1 VDRNAPCRKRIPE
14 RTSRCGAE
22 LPRIEIWQVRCYLN
36 KTMNPGSYFQLEELR
51 AHAND
56 NGTHVNGNG
65 THANG
70 NGAHADSNGT
80 HMNGNGA
87 AAARKSTLRR
97 VASLRLG
104 DILVD
109 EGLAT
114 HEDVQKALRLQ
125 STSRTYRP
133 LGHILVAQKVITRS
147 QLLSVLERHQ
157 RHSKIGEILVKTKV
171 ITAEQLE
178 TALTE
183 QRRWR
188 QSFGEVVVRLK
199 YVTEEQ
205 VRRALCLQLHINFFD
220 LDTIVLDR
228 SLQTLINPR
237 FARRALVVPVARVGN
252 TLVIAMDDPTRTSV
266 VHDLKASIGCEI
278 EVITSTRASIRR
290 ALTQMYPGPVAVDAV
305 DHAPIVTG
313 REPQPIA
320 GETHVLALEE
330 IENLSEDRSVFLDVQ
345 RTAES
350 TAAIVRQLLTLAVE
364 RGASDIH
371 IEAVDRGIQTRFRI
385 DGVLQELEIERVAEL
400 LNLNRGKLMSRLK
413 ILSKLDI
420 AERRRPQ
427 DGSFRARVERDGHIA
442 TVDFRISIIPG
453 YYGESAVIRILDPR
467 GLPQSVEALGLREPV
482 GARLRQLLRSST
494 GIILVT
500 GPTGSGKSTTLFGAL
515 KSIYQPGIK
524 ILTAENPIEYVCD
537 AFRQHEVDDRLG
549 NTFAK
554 YLRSFLR
561 HDPDVIMVGEIRD
574 SETADLAFRAAQT
587 GHLVLSTLHTNDTI
601 SALPRL
607 QDLGVDANL
616 VTSSLLGVLSQRL
629 VREVCIECRE
639 RYTPPADLRAIV
651 GSVPADF
658 VWYRGTG
665 CSSCNYTGYRG
676 RMILSELWTPNDAD
690 VVLINRGA
698 PFEEVRQSAL
708 KSTLPMAEDA
718 AEKLRQGRTNLEE
731 LIRALPHSAVR
742 QLQLG
747 AV

>member
-1 VDRNAPCRKRIPE
+1 MHA
-14 RTSRCGAE
+14 
-22 LPRIEIWQVRCYLN
+22 
-36 KTMNPGSYFQLEELR
+36 GSPFQLEVPR
-51 AHAND
+51 AA
-56 NGTHVNGNG
+56 HVNG
-65 THANG
+65 TA
-70 NGAHADSNGT
+70 T
-80 HMNGNGA
+80 
-87 AAARKSTLRR
+87 ARKSTLRR

-104 DILVD
+104 DILID

-114 HEDVQKALRLQ
+114 HDDVQKALRLQ
-125 STSRTYRP
+125 SASRTYRP
-133 LGHILVAQKVITRS
+133 LGHILVTQKVITRR

-157 RHSKIGEILVKTKV
+157 RYSKIGEILVKTQV
-171 ITAEQLE
+171 ITTEQLE
-178 TALTE
+178 NALGE

-188 QSFGEVVVRLK
+188 QSLGEVVVRLK

-205 VRRALCLQLHINFFD
+205 VRQALCLQLHINFFD
-220 LDTIVLDR
+220 LDTIGVDR
-228 SLQTLINPR
+228 SLHTLINPR
-237 FARRALVVPVARVGN
+237 FARRSLVVPVARVGN
-252 TLVIAMDDPTRTSV
+252 TLVVAMDDPTRTAV
-266 VHDLKASIGCEI
+266 VHDLKSSTGCEI
-278 EVITSTRASIRR
+278 EVITSTRASLRR
-290 ALTQMYPGPVAVDAV
+290 ALAQMYPGPVAVDSA
-305 DHAPIVTG
+305 DQAPMVAG
-313 REPQPIA
+313 REPQPLV
-320 GETHVLALEE
+320 GEAHVLALEE

-350 TAAIVRQLLTLAVE
+350 TTAIVRQLLTLAVE

-371 IEAVDRGIQTRFRI
+371 LEAVDRGIQTRFRV

-427 DGSFRARVERDGHIA
+427 DGSFRARVERDGHTA
-442 TVDFRISIIPG
+442 TVDFRISVIPG

-482 GARLRQLLRSST
+482 GARVRQLLRSST

-515 KSIYQPGIK
+515 KSVYQPGIK

-587 GHLVLSTLHTNDTI
+587 GHLVLSTLHANDTI
-601 SALPRL
+601 SAVPRL

-616 VTSSLLGVLSQRL
+616 ITSSLLGVLSQRL
-629 VREVCIECRE
+629 VREVCVECRE
-639 RYTPPADLRAIV
+639 RYTPPADLLGEVIDSA
-651 GSVPADF
+651 PADF
-658 VWYRGTG
+658 AWYRGRG
-665 CSSCNYTGYRG
+665 CASCNYTGYRG

-698 PFEEVRQSAL
+698 PFEEIRQSAL
-708 KSTLPMAEDA
+708 KSTLPMADDA
-718 AEKLRQGRTNLEE
+718 AERLRQGRTNLEE
-731 LIRALPHSAVR
+731 LIRALPHSALR
-742 QLQLG
+742 QLRLG

>member
-1 VDRNAPCRKRIPE
+1 
-14 RTSRCGAE
+14 
-22 LPRIEIWQVRCYLN
+22 
-36 KTMNPGSYFQLEELR
+36 MNPGSYFQLEELR
-51 AHAND
+51 AHANG

-65 THANG
+65 THTNGNGPHANGHGAHADGNGTHVNG
-70 NGAHADSNGT
+70 NGAP
-80 HMNGNGA
+80 
-87 AAARKSTLRR
+87 AARKSTLRR

-125 STSRTYRP
+125 SASRTYRP
-133 LGHILVAQKVITRS
+133 LGHILVAQKVITRR

-171 ITAEQLE
+171 ITTAQLE

-305 DHAPIVTG
+305 DHAPVATG

-320 GETHVLALEE
+320 GEAHILALEE

-442 TVDFRISIIPG
+442 TVDFRISVIPG

-482 GARLRQLLRSST
+482 GTRLRQLLRSST

-524 ILTAENPIEYVCD
+524 VLTAENPIEYVCD

-574 SETADLAFRAAQT
+574 SETADLAFQAAQT

-629 VREVCIECRE
+629 VREVCVECRE

-651 GSVPADF
+651 GSAPADF
-658 VWYRGTG
+658 AWYRGTG
-665 CSSCNYTGYRG
+665 CASCNYTGYRG
-676 RMILSELWTPNDAD
+676 RIILSELWTPNDAD

-698 PFEEVRQSAL
+698 PFEEIRQSAL
-708 KSTLPMAEDA
+708 KSTQPMAEDA

>member
-1 VDRNAPCRKRIPE
+1 V
-14 RTSRCGAE
+14 
-22 LPRIEIWQVRCYLN
+22 
-36 KTMNPGSYFQLEELR
+36 
-51 AHAND
+51 
-56 NGTHVNGNG
+56 NGTA
-65 THANG
+65 T
-70 NGAHADSNGT
+70 
-80 HMNGNGA
+80 
-87 AAARKSTLRR
+87 ARKSTLRR

-104 DILVD
+104 DILID

-114 HEDVQKALRLQ
+114 HDDVQKALRLQ
-125 STSRTYRP
+125 SASRTYRP
-133 LGHILVAQKVITRS
+133 LGHILVTQKVITRR

-157 RHSKIGEILVKTKV
+157 RYSKIGEILVKTKV
-171 ITAEQLE
+171 ITTEQLE
-178 TALTE
+178 NALGE

-188 QSFGEVVVRLK
+188 QSLGEVVVRLK

-205 VRRALCLQLHINFFD
+205 VRQALCLQLHINFFD
-220 LDTIVLDR
+220 LDTIGVDR
-228 SLQTLINPR
+228 SLHTLINPR
-237 FARRALVVPVARVGN
+237 FARRSLVVPVARVGN
-252 TLVIAMDDPTRTSV
+252 TLVVAMDDPTRTAV
-266 VHDLKASIGCEI
+266 VHDLKSSTGCEI
-278 EVITSTRASIRR
+278 EVITSTRASLRR
-290 ALTQMYPGPVAVDAV
+290 ALAQMYPGPVAVDSA
-305 DHAPIVTG
+305 DQAPMVAG
-313 REPQPIA
+313 REPQPLV
-320 GETHVLALEE
+320 GEAHVLALEE

-350 TAAIVRQLLTLAVE
+350 TTAIVRQLLTLAVE

-371 IEAVDRGIQTRFRI
+371 LEAVDRGIQTRFRV

-427 DGSFRARVERDGHIA
+427 DGSFRARVERDGHTA
-442 TVDFRISIIPG
+442 TVDFRISVIPG

-482 GARLRQLLRSST
+482 GARVRQLLRSST

-515 KSIYQPGIK
+515 KSVYQPGIK

-587 GHLVLSTLHTNDTI
+587 GHLVLSTLHANDTI
-601 SALPRL
+601 SAVPRL

-616 VTSSLLGVLSQRL
+616 ITSSLLGVLSQRL
-629 VREVCIECRE
+629 VREVCVECRE
-639 RYTPPADLRAIV
+639 RYTPPADLLGEVIDSA
-651 GSVPADF
+651 PADF
-658 VWYRGTG
+658 AWYRGRG
-665 CSSCNYTGYRG
+665 CASCNYTGYRG

-698 PFEEVRQSAL
+698 PFEEIRQSAL
-708 KSTLPMAEDA
+708 KSTLPMADDA
-718 AEKLRQGRTNLEE
+718 AERLRQGRTNLEE
-731 LIRALPHSAVR
+731 LIRALPHSALR

>member
-1 VDRNAPCRKRIPE
+1 
-14 RTSRCGAE
+14 
-22 LPRIEIWQVRCYLN
+22 
-36 KTMNPGSYFQLEELR
+36 MNPGSPFQLESPHA
-51 AHAND
+51 AHANGD
-56 NGTHVNGNG
+56 GTHVNGNG
-65 THANG
+65 SHANG
-70 NGAHADSNGT
+70 NGS
-80 HMNGNGA
+80 
-87 AAARKSTLRR
+87 AAARKGTLRR
-97 VASLRLG
+97 VGSLRLG
-104 DILVD
+104 DILID

-125 STSRTYRP
+125 STSRIYRP
-133 LGHILVAQKVITRS
+133 LGHILVAQKVITRR

-171 ITAEQLE
+171 ITTEQLE
-178 TALTE
+178 TALAE

-188 QSFGEVVVRLK
+188 QSFGEVVIRLK

-220 LDTIVLDR
+220 LDTVGLDR
-228 SLQTLINPR
+228 SLHTLINPR
-237 FARRALVVPVARVGN
+237 FARRSLVVPVARAGN
-252 TLVIAMDDPTRTSV
+252 TLVVAMDDPTRTAV
-266 VHDLKASIGCEI
+266 IHDLKASTGCEI
-278 EVITSTRASIRR
+278 EVITSTRASLRR
-290 ALTQMYPGPVAVDAV
+290 ALTQMYPGPVALDSVDQ
-305 DHAPIVTG
+305 APMVAG

-320 GETHVLALEE
+320 GEANVLALEE

-345 RTAES
+345 RTAEG
-350 TAAIVRQLLTLAVE
+350 TTAIVRQLLTLAVE

-371 IEAVDRGIQTRFRI
+371 LEAVDRGIQTRFRV
-385 DGVLQELEIERVAEL
+385 DGVLQELELERVAEL

-427 DGSFRARVERDGHIA
+427 DGSFRARVERDGHTA
-442 TVDFRISIIPG
+442 TVDFRISVIPG

-467 GLPQSVEALGLREPV
+467 GLPQSVEGLGLREPV
-482 GARLRQLLRSST
+482 GTRVRQLLRSST
-494 GIILVT
+494 GIFLVT

-515 KSIYQPGIK
+515 KSVYQPGIK

-574 SETADLAFRAAQT
+574 GETADLAFRAAQT

-601 SALPRL
+601 SAVPRL

-616 VTSSLLGVLSQRL
+616 ITSSLLGVLSQRL
-629 VREVCIECRE
+629 VREVCVECRE
-639 RYTPPADLRAIV
+639 RYTPPADLLGEVIDSAR
-651 GSVPADF
+651 ADF
-658 VWYRGTG
+658 AWYRGRG
-665 CSSCNYTGYRG
+665 CASCNYTGYRG

-698 PFEEVRQSAL
+698 PFEEVQQSAL
-708 KSTLPMAEDA
+708 KSTLPMADDA

-731 LIRALPHSAVR
+731 LIRALPHSALR

-747 AV
+747 VI

>member
-1 VDRNAPCRKRIPE
+1 
-14 RTSRCGAE
+14 
-22 LPRIEIWQVRCYLN
+22 
-36 KTMNPGSYFQLEELR
+36 MNPGSPFQLESPHA
-51 AHAND
+51 AHANGD
-56 NGTHVNGNG
+56 GTHVNGNG
-65 THANG
+65 SPANG
-70 NGAHADSNGT
+70 NGS
-80 HMNGNGA
+80 
-87 AAARKSTLRR
+87 AAARKGTLRR
-97 VASLRLG
+97 VGSLRLG
-104 DILVD
+104 DILID

-125 STSRTYRP
+125 STSRIYRP
-133 LGHILVAQKVITRS
+133 LGHILVTQKVITRR

-171 ITAEQLE
+171 ITTEQLE
-178 TALTE
+178 TALAE

-188 QSFGEVVVRLK
+188 QSFGEVVIRLK

-220 LDTIVLDR
+220 LDTVGLDR
-228 SLQTLINPR
+228 SLHTLINPR
-237 FARRALVVPVARVGN
+237 FARRSLVVPVARAGN
-252 TLVIAMDDPTRTSV
+252 TLVVAMDDPTRTAV
-266 VHDLKASIGCEI
+266 IHDLKASTGCEI
-278 EVITSTRASIRR
+278 EVITSTRASLQR
-290 ALTQMYPGPVAVDAV
+290 ALTQMYPGPVALDSVDQ
-305 DHAPIVTG
+305 APMVAG

-320 GETHVLALEE
+320 GEANVLALEE

-350 TAAIVRQLLTLAVE
+350 TTAIVRQLLTLAVE

-371 IEAVDRGIQTRFRI
+371 LEAVDRGIQTRFRV

-427 DGSFRARVERDGHIA
+427 DGSFRARVERDGHTA
-442 TVDFRISIIPG
+442 TVDFRISVIPG

-467 GLPQSVEALGLREPV
+467 GLPQSVEGLGLREPV
-482 GARLRQLLRSST
+482 GTRVRQLLRSST
-494 GIILVT
+494 GIFLVT

-515 KSIYQPGIK
+515 KSVYQPGIK

-574 SETADLAFRAAQT
+574 GETADLAFRAAQT

-601 SALPRL
+601 SAVPRL

-616 VTSSLLGVLSQRL
+616 ITSSLLGVLSQRL
-629 VREVCIECRE
+629 VREVCVECRE
-639 RYTPPADLRAIV
+639 RYTPPADLLGEVIDSAR
-651 GSVPADF
+651 ADF
-658 VWYRGTG
+658 AWYRGRG
-665 CSSCNYTGYRG
+665 CASCNYTGYRG

-698 PFEEVRQSAL
+698 PFEEVQQSAL
-708 KSTLPMAEDA
+708 KSTLPMADDA

-731 LIRALPHSAVR
+731 LIRALPHSALR

-747 AV
+747 VI

>member
-1 VDRNAPCRKRIPE
+1 
-14 RTSRCGAE
+14 
-22 LPRIEIWQVRCYLN
+22 
-36 KTMNPGSYFQLEELR
+36 MNTGSPFQLE
-51 AHAND
+51 ATPAA
-56 NGTHVNGNG
+56 HVNG
-65 THANG
+65 TA
-70 NGAHADSNGT
+70 T
-80 HMNGNGA
+80 
-87 AAARKSTLRR
+87 ARKSTQRR
-97 VASLRLG
+97 VESLRLG
-104 DILVD
+104 DILID

-125 STSRTYRP
+125 SASRTYRP
-133 LGHILVAQKVITRS
+133 LGHILVAQKVITRR

-157 RHSKIGEILVKTKV
+157 RHSKIGEILVKTQA
-171 ITAEQLE
+171 ITAEQLA
-178 TALTE
+178 TALGE

-188 QSFGEVVVRLK
+188 QSLGEVVVRLK

-205 VRRALCLQLHINFFD
+205 VRKALCLQLHINFFD
-220 LDTIVLDR
+220 LDTIGLDR
-228 SLQTLINPR
+228 SLHTVINPR
-237 FARRALVVPVARVGN
+237 FARRSLVVPVARVGN
-252 TLVIAMDDPTRTSV
+252 TLVVAMDDPTRTTV
-266 VHDLKASIGCEI
+266 IHDLKASTGCEI
-278 EVITSTRASIRR
+278 EVITSTRAGIKR
-290 ALTQMYPGPVAVDAV
+290 ALAQMYPGPIADSADPAPMVA
-305 DHAPIVTG
+305 G
-313 REPQPIA
+313 RGPQSLP
-320 GETHVLALEE
+320 GEGHVISLEE
-330 IENLSEDRSVFLDVQ
+330 IEGFSEDRTTLLDVQ

-350 TAAIVRQLLTLAVE
+350 TSAIIQQLLTLAVE

-371 IEAVDRGIQTRFRI
+371 LEAVDRGIQTRFRV

-427 DGSFRARVERDGHIA
+427 DGSFRARVERDGHTA
-442 TVDFRISIIPG
+442 TVDFRISVIPG

-482 GARLRQLLRSST
+482 ATRVRQLLRSST

-515 KSIYQPGIK
+515 KSVYQPGIK

-601 SALPRL
+601 SAVPRL

-616 VTSSLLGVLSQRL
+616 ITSSLLGVLSQRL
-629 VREVCIECRE
+629 VREVCVECRE
-639 RYTPPADLRAIV
+639 RYAPPADLLGDVIDSA
-651 GSVPADF
+651 PAGF
-658 VWYRGTG
+658 AWYRGRG
-665 CSSCNYTGYRG
+665 CASCSYTGYRG

-698 PFEEVRQSAL
+698 PFDEVRQNAL
-708 KSTLPMAEDA
+708 KSTLPMADDA

-731 LIRALPHSAVR
+731 LIRALPHSALR